1 MNERKHILICGE
13 VGIGKSTLIARL
25 LEHSNRPLYGF
36 ITKKLDPDENGF
48 HPIYIHPAG
57 AVERKFE
64 QDNLIGTCDRRIHN
78 INLDAF
84 NTLGVSYLQ
93 AKPDGI
99 ILMDEL
105 GFMESKA
112 DVFTQA
118 VMDAL
123 DGDIPVI
130 AAIKARFDVPFLN
143 AVRAHSKTMLYMITT
158 ENREALFSELLPI
171 IQGGRA
177 NMEIFLEVRQK

>member
-13 VGIGKSTLIARL
+13 VGAGKSTLIQRL
-25 LEHSNRPLYGF
+25 LAQNTRPVYGF

-57 AVERKFE
+57 ASERVYEEK
-64 QDNLIGTCDRRIHN
+64 NMVGTCDRRTHN

-93 AKPDGI
+93 ANPGGI

-105 GFMESKA
+105 GFMEA
-112 DVFTQA
+112 QAEAFTRA
-118 VMDAL
+118 VMGAL
-123 DGDIPVI
+123 DGEIPVI
-130 AAIKARFDVPFLN
+130 AAVKARFDVPFLN
-143 AVRAHSKTMLYMITT
+143 EVRAHPNAMLYTITAET
-158 ENREALFSELLPI
+158 RDALLSELLPI
-171 IQGGRA
+171 VQGW
-177 NMEIFLEVRQK
+177 KD

>member
-25 LEHSNRPLYGF
+25 LEHSSRPLYGF

-57 AVERKFE
+57 AKTRVWE
-64 QDNLIGTCDRRIHN
+64 QDNMIGTCDRRTHN
-78 INLDAF
+78 INLDVF

-99 ILMDEL
+99 IVMDEL

-112 DVFTQA
+112 DAFTQA
-118 VMDAL
+118 VIHAL
-123 DGDIPVI
+123 DGEVPVI
-130 AAIKARFDVPFLN
+130 AAVKARFDVPFLN
-143 AVRAHSKTMLYMITT
+143 EVRAHPKTMLYMITT
-158 ENREALFSELLPI
+158 ENRDALFSELLPI
-171 IQGGRA
+171 VQGWKG
-177 NMEIFLEVRQK
+177 